1 VTSGLELRPLT
12 DADLDDAAALLAER
26 HARHRIAFPALD
38 PGFEE
43 QETARLE
50 IRALWEQDDASGGV
64 ARRSGRLTAFMV
76 GTRKDDATWG
86 PNVWIETAGHATSSV
101 EDVRDLYGFLAA
113 QWVAAGRSA
122 HTVVVPACDS
132 DLVDCWFRLGFG
144 HQHVHAIRD
153 VPATGTSAPTP
164 ADVVVRRAERH
175 DLGALAELD
184 LLLPSSHALSPVF
197 ARHAMPTLAE
207 VEAEWN
213 EDWDDERFTPFV
225 AELNGIVV
233 GSAVACA
240 LDVSS
245 LHQGLARPPGAGF
258 LGFAAV
264 APDAR
269 GRGIGRALGE
279 AVLEWARDSDHT
291 TVVVDW
297 RMTNL
302 LSSRT
307 WPRLG
312 FVPTFF
318 RLHRTIA

>member
-1 VTSGLELRPLT
+1 MTSGLELRHLT
-12 DADLDDAAALLAER
+12 DADLDDAATLLAER

-38 PGFEE
+38 PSFEE
-43 QETARLE
+43 RDAARLE

-64 ARRSGRLTAFMV
+64 ARRGRITAFV
-76 GTRKDDATWG
+76 IGIRKDDATWG
-86 PNVWIETAGHATSSV
+86 PNVWIETAGHAASSV
-101 EDVRDLYGFLAA
+101 EDLRDLYGFLAE

-122 HTVVVPACDS
+122 HTVVVPASDS

-153 VPATGTSAPTP
+153 VPAAGATNLPP
-164 ADVVVRRAERH
+164 AGVVIRRAERH
-175 DLGALAELD
+175 DIDALAELD
-184 LLLPSSHALSPVF
+184 LLLPSYQALSPVF
-197 ARHAMPTLAE
+197 ARHPMPTLVE
-207 VEAEWN
+207 VQAEWT
-213 EDWDDERFTPFV
+213 EDWDDERFTPLV
-225 AELNGIVV
+225 AELNGTVV

-240 LDVSS
+240 VDVSS
-245 LHQGLARPPGAGF
+245 LHQGLARPQGAGF

-279 AVLEWARDSDHT
+279 AVLEWARDAGHG